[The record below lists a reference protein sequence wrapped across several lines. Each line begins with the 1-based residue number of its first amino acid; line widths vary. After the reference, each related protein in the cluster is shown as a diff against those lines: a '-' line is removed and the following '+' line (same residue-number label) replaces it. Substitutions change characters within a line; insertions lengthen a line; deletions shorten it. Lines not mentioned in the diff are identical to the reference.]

1 MSAQASHL
9 HHVTQPE
16 DRIPLPQ
23 LIAYGFGGIIPIAL
37 FNIAGQL
44 MVLIGNISLGL
55 SAFWLGIIMIIPR
68 LWDAVS
74 DPVVGHLSDNTRTRW
89 GRRRPFLLVGGIAVA
104 VSFVLMWWIPKGD
117 LVQAWF
123 PTESAFQWFQL
134 GYILFWL
141 LVFFTSCTV
150 FEIPHGAL
158 GMEMSPDYHER
169 TRLFSAKSFLG
180 NLFAMSTPWLFA
192 LANMEVFK
200 GPGGNEADG
209 MRYVS
214 MIIAA
219 ALIPLS
225 FWWFLK
231 VREPAFKVIAT
242 QEKSP
247 FWRDM
252 KHTAS
257 NKTFL
262 SLVAIIF
269 TLAMGFNFVALLG
282 YYIPIFYIFD
292 GDKSAASTLLGING
306 TIWAI
311 TGLVAVFPLNWLS
324 GRLGKR
330 KTLMIAIA
338 LMCSAQVSKIVCYNP
353 EFPYLIVIPTML
365 LSTGMLFFFTLG
377 ASMVGDICDEDDLKT
392 GHRSEGSYYSVYW
405 WFIKMGT
412 AFASFIT
419 GMLIMFTQ
427 FDQTQVT
434 EVDELQGSI
443 REVQVQALN
452 WVQRDEATDSNEI
465 QVLILDALDRSNEF
479 LIYLESES
487 SAARGQPE
495 RMNTTAQNQ
504 RRKFLQEAIERT
516 GTTIDALIQV
526 ESQLDAADSASLT
539 TAAMQ
544 IVNRV
549 IAPILRT
556 GVDKA
561 IASSSELLLHL
572 EEKALGETKSAD
584 HYESLVK
591 VIGVLDRDLA
601 LLGARVDQLSLDPE
615 SFINEL
621 KAIEDAT
628 ASLMLQA
635 PYTLFWMRA
644 VEIGLPLLL
653 SLISI
658 FFALR
663 YSLSEERCYEIKDAL
678 KVRNEKRMI
687 ENSD

>member
-1 MSAQASHL
+1 L
-9 HHVTQPE
+9 RHVTQPE
-16 DRIPLPQ
+16 DRIPVRQ
-23 LIAYGFGGIIPIAL
+23 LVAFGFGGIIPIAL

-44 MVLIGNISLGL
+44 MILIGNISLGL
-55 SAFWLGIIMIIPR
+55 SAFWLGVIMIIPR

-74 DPVVGHLSDNTRTRW
+74 DPLVGHISDNTRTRW
-89 GRRRPFLLVGGIAVA
+89 GRRRPYLLAGGIAVA
-104 VSFVLMWWIPKGD
+104 ISFVLMWWIPTGEIA
-117 LVQAWF
+117 QAWF
-123 PTESAFQWFQL
+123 PTEAAFQWFQL

-192 LANMEVFK
+192 LANMELFK
-200 GPGGNEADG
+200 GAGGNEADG

-214 MIIAA
+214 MLIAA

-225 FWWFLK
+225 FWWFFT
-231 VREPAFKVIAT
+231 VREPGFTVAAK

-247 FWRDM
+247 FWKDM

-282 YYIPIFYIFD
+282 YYIPIFYIFE

-306 TIWAI
+306 TIWAV
-311 TGLVAVFPLNWLS
+311 TGLIAVFPLNWLS
-324 GRLGKR
+324 QNLGKR
-330 KTLMIAIA
+330 HTLIIAIA
-338 LMCSAQVSKIVCYNP
+338 LMCVAQLSKIVCYNP
-353 EFPYLIVIPTML
+353 QYPYLIIIPTIL

-412 AFASFIT
+412 AFASLVT
-419 GMLIMFTQ
+419 GMLIVFTQ
-427 FDQTQVT
+427 FDQTQVAM
-434 EVDELQGSI
+434 VDELQGSI
-443 REVQVQALN
+443 RQVQAQAQSIQADSYEDQ
-452 WVQRDEATDSNEI
+452 VKEAKA
-465 QVLILDALDRSNEF
+465 LISDALDQSNIF
-479 LIYLESES
+479 LIYLDNE
-487 SAARGQPE
+487 ALR
-495 RMNTTAQNQ
+495 TQNQ
-504 RRKFLQEAIERT
+504 PPRT
-516 GTTIDALIQV
+516 DSANRQHREPLLRDARIRTSSTISRLEDALRRLNRI
-526 ESQLDAADSASLT
+526 DSASATTQLDDFVQMAALLT
-539 TAAMQ
+539 MQTGLDKARVNSAALSDHLLARSQ
-544 IVNRV
+544 EIDGS
-549 IAPILRT
+549 PEHYDYLLRT
-556 GVDKA
+556 ISQVDDKLTLK
-561 IASSSELLLHL
+561 ETQ
-572 EEKALGETKSAD
+572 LGQAD
-584 HYESLVK
+584 L
-591 VIGVLDRDLA
+591 R
-601 LLGARVDQLSLDPE
+601 PE
-615 SFINEL
+615 SFVKEL
-621 KAIEDAT
+621 HAIEEAT
-628 ASLMLQA
+628 TPLMLQA
-635 PYTLFWMRA
+635 PHTLFLMRV

-663 YSLSEERCYEIKDAL
+663 YSLSEERCYEIKAAL
-678 KVRNEKRMI
+678 KVRNDARLI
-687 ENSD
+687 ETPL